1 MSRVTQLGTGSVEIA
16 EPEGDLVEVALTGEF
31 DMANVGP
38 LERLIHEAL
47 GEKKGLLIDLEHV
60 TFMDSQM
67 LHLLVR
73 LHHELGA
80 RRGTLRLQPNLN
92 IRQLLEL
99 SGLSSLFDIADEAP
113 EP

>member
-1 MSRVTQLGTGSVEIA
+1 VTQLGTGSVEI
-16 EPEGDLVEVALTGEF
+16 EQREGNRVEIALTGEF

-38 LERLIHEAL
+38 LERVIHEAL
-47 GEKKGLLIDLEHV
+47 GEKNQLLIDLERV

-80 RRGTLRLQPNLN
+80 RRGVLRLHPNLN
-92 IRQLLEL
+92 VRQLLEL
-99 SGLSSLFDIADEAP
+99 SGLSRLFEITDEGAP
-113 EP
+113 ES